1 VTAEP
6 DPADHTVDAF
16 LGGLVTLVQPRK
28 GHRAGLDGA
37 LLQAIVPAEA
47 AGHAVDLGA
56 GVGTVAFS
64 LAARARAL
72 HVTAVERDPKLLA
85 AAQAALATSA
95 NSGFAARVRLVE
107 ADVTARR
114 EFRERVGLADHS
126 ADWVLMNPPFDA
138 PGRARPSPDEAR
150 RAAHMAE
157 PGSLGAW
164 CRTAA
169 GLLRPDGVLGLIH
182 RALALPEVFE
192 SLAGRFG
199 DVRALPV
206 HPSKEAAATRIL
218 VRAIR
223 SSRAGLQIMPGLVLH
238 RAGGAWTDEV
248 EAILRGRASLSFHP
262 AATSRAGS
270 DQRSASPS

>member
-6 DPADHTVDAF
+6 ADHSVDAF
-16 LGGLVTLVQPRK
+16 LGGLLTLVQPRK
-28 GHRAGLDGA
+28 GHRAGLDAA

-64 LAARARAL
+64 LAARAGAL
-72 HVTAVERDPKLLA
+72 HVTAVERDSKLLA
-85 AAQAALATSA
+85 AAQAALARA
-95 NSGFAARVRLVE
+95 ENFGFAARVRLVE

-114 EFRERVGLADHS
+114 EFRERLGLADQS

-169 GLLRPDGVLGLIH
+169 GLVRPGGVLGLIH
-182 RALALPEVFE
+182 RAPALPEILDA
-192 SLAGRFG
+192 LAGRFG
-199 DVRALPV
+199 DARIMPV
-206 HPSKEAAATRIL
+206 HSSKGEAAARIL

-223 SSRAGLQIMPGLVLH
+223 GSRAGLQIMPGLVLH
-238 RAGGAWTDEV
+238 RAGGAWTDEA

-262 AATSRAGS
+262 PATSRAGS
-270 DQRSASPS
+270 NQRSASPS

>member
-1 VTAEP
+1 MTAEP
-6 DPADHTVDAF
+6 VDHSVDAF
-16 LGGLVTLVQPRK
+16 LGGLLTLVQPRK
-28 GHRAGLDGA
+28 GHRAGLDAA

-64 LAARARAL
+64 LAARAGAL
-72 HVTAVERDPKLLA
+72 HVTAVERDSKLLA
-85 AAQAALATSA
+85 AAQAALARPE
-95 NSGFAARVRLVE
+95 NSGFSARVRLVE

-114 EFRERVGLADHS
+114 EFRERLGLADHS

-169 GLLRPDGVLGLIH
+169 GLLRPTGVLGLIH
-182 RALALPEVFE
+182 RAQALHEIFE
-192 SLAGRFG
+192 ALAGRFG
-199 DVRALPV
+199 DVRVLSV
-206 HPSKEAAATRIL
+206 HPTKDAPAARIL
-218 VRAIR
+218 VRAVAG
-223 SSRAGLQIMPGLVLH
+223 SRAGLQVMPGLVLH
-238 RAGGAWTDEV
+238 RAGGAWTDEA

-262 AATSRAGS
+262 PRG
-270 DQRSASPS
+270 RPGRIGPLRHREVG

>member
-1 VTAEP
+1 VTADP
-6 DPADHTVDAF
+6 DPADHSVDAF
-16 LGGLVTLVQPRK
+16 LGGLLTLVQPRK
-28 GHRAGLDGA
+28 GHRAGLDAA

-64 LAARARAL
+64 LAARAGAL
-72 HVTAVERDPKLLA
+72 QVTAVERDPGLMA
-85 AAQAALATSA
+85 AAQAALARLE
-95 NSGFAARVRLVE
+95 NFGFAARVRLIE

-114 EFRERVGLADHS
+114 EFRERLGLADHS

-150 RAAHMAE
+150 RAAHVAE

-169 GLLRPDGVLGLIH
+169 GVLRPAGVLCLIH
-182 RALALPEVFE
+182 RAPALAEILGA
-192 SLAGRFG
+192 LAGRFG
-199 DVRALPV
+199 DVRILPV
-206 HPSKEAAATRIL
+206 HPTKEAAAGRIL

-223 SSRAGLQIMPGLVLH
+223 GSRAGLQIMPGLVLH

-262 AATSRAGS
+262 AATGQAGS
-270 DQRSASPS
+270 NQRLASPS